1 MVMQMRAQTVLAV
14 AAFLVLLA
22 LAVVLSML
30 IAHGGTLPA
39 LGSHSGQSLAAVCGG
54 TIAPC

>member
-1 MVMQMRAQTVLAV
+1 MQMRAQTVLAV
-14 AAFLVLLA
+14 AVFLVLLV

-30 IAHGGTLPA
+30 IAHGGTLPG